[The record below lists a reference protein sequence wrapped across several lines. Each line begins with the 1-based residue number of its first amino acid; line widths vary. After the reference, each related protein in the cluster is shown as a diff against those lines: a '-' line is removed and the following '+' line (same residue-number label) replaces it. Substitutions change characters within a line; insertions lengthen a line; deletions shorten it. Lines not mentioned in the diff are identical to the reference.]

1 MHQKSNLH
9 IIGSS
14 ILSDFSTDSN
24 TKGSE
29 HASNGSNHES
39 CIEVSGTIPK
49 VYFPFTS
56 QGKINYDRA
65 IHEINIGHNSR
76 VQDYVIADDASDDK
90 SLPPIN
96 RRKILLI
103 ARNS

>member
-9 IIGSS
+9 IIDSS

-49 VYFPFTS
+49 AFFSFTS
-56 QGKINYDRA
+56 QGETN
-65 IHEINIGHNSR
+65 
-76 VQDYVIADDASDDK
+76 
-90 SLPPIN
+90 
-96 RRKILLI
+96 
-103 ARNS
+103 

>member
-9 IIGSS
+9 IIDSS

-39 CIEVSGTIPK
+39 CLEAYGTIPF
-49 VYFPFTS
+49 FPVH
-56 QGKINYDRA
+56 K
-65 IHEINIGHNSR
+65 SR
-76 VQDYVIADDASDDK
+76 GNKLIMTVQIT
-90 SLPPIN
+90 
-96 RRKILLI
+96 R
-103 ARNS
+103 

>member
-9 IIGSS
+9 IIDSS

-39 CIEVSGTIPK
+39 CLKAYGTIP
-49 VYFPFTS
+49 FSRS
-56 QGKINYDRA
+56 QVKGKQTDYDRA
-65 IHEINIGHNSR
+65 NHEMIS
-76 VQDYVIADDASDDK
+76 VIIAEF
-90 SLPPIN
+90 
-96 RRKILLI
+96 KIT
-103 ARNS
+103 